1 MRRRLLALGCV
12 ALVMGASSAG
22 QDPPAGAPATPTAPS
37 PASER
42 QLREMIEH
50 GSWLRRLVGTMRLER
65 PDAPGAAERL
75 TAMCVD
81 PDPRVRSAAVLSLM
95 RVGAPPNER
104 MAAAEDEPRVVRTML
119 RCGWPVPADRVE
131 RGARALERSASSS
144 DRLLAVELLGALSA
158 QGRSTPK
165 LDQFARE
172 TLASVIARLDRSDGG
187 SLSPR
192 IAAVTGA
199 PSPYAYWRWRTWLD
213 RNRGSLRTDRGML
226 AGPDARPL
234 PGNPLAELD
243 DARFVKFTDALDALF
258 RKPVDLGVAID
269 CTASMSGELGA
280 AQSGIDDLM
289 RFVNAA
295 TAGMRV
301 AVVGFRD
308 RGDEFQLR
316 SWDFTADAE
325 EARTRLWKLSA
336 EGGGDEPELVYEAMK
351 LAYGSFSWRTQAQ
364 QVMVLVGDAPPH
376 PGWGGGTVDLARA
389 ARARG
394 IVTHVISA
402 RDPKRPD
409 EVKHFPEIARAGE
422 GQVIRLDER
431 NDLVAELAGVV
442 LADTWRDHMVAVYE
456 RFLLLCR

>member
-1 MRRRLLALGCV
+1 
-12 ALVMGASSAG
+12 
-22 QDPPAGAPATPTAPS
+22 TPS

-65 PDAPGAAERL
+65 PNAPGAAERL

-81 PDPRVRSAAVLSLM
+81 PDPRVRSAAVFSLM

-199 PSPYAYWRWRTWLD
+199 PSPSAYWRWRTWLD

-243 DARFVKFTDALDALF
+243 DARFMKFTDALDALF

-364 QVMVLVGDAPPH
+364 QVMVL
-376 PGWGGGTVDLARA
+376 
-389 ARARG
+389 
-394 IVTHVISA
+394 
-402 RDPKRPD
+402 
-409 EVKHFPEIARAGE
+409 
-422 GQVIRLDER
+422 
-431 NDLVAELAGVV
+431 
-442 LADTWRDHMVAVYE
+442 
-456 RFLLLCR
+456 

>member
-1 MRRRLLALGCV
+1 ILNHATARSVV
-12 ALVMGASSAG
+12 ALDEIGRGGRHAAPRATCGPRAGLHFQGAEQLLRSCHDAAG
-22 QDPPAGAPATPTAPS
+22 TAG
-37 PASER
+37 

-65 PDAPGAAERL
+65 PNAPGAAERL

-81 PDPRVRSAAVLSLM
+81 PDPRVRSAAVFSLM

-104 MAAAEDEPRVVRTML
+104 MAAAEEEPRVVRTML

-301 AVVGFRD
+301 AEAD
-308 RGDEFQLR
+308 
-316 SWDFTADAE
+316 DAE

-364 QVMVLVGDAPPH
+364 QVMVLIGDAPPH

-409 EVKHFPEIARAGE
+409 EVKHFPEIARGGGIDEAH
-422 GQVIRLDER
+422 QVVDPRLR
-431 NDLVAELAGVV
+431 RAE
-442 LADTWRDHMVAVYE
+442 
-456 RFLLLCR
+456 

>member
-1 MRRRLLALGCV
+1 
-12 ALVMGASSAG
+12 
-22 QDPPAGAPATPTAPS
+22 
-37 PASER
+37 
-42 QLREMIEH
+42 
-50 GSWLRRLVGTMRLER
+50 
-65 PDAPGAAERL
+65 
-75 TAMCVD
+75 
-81 PDPRVRSAAVLSLM
+81 
-95 RVGAPPNER
+95 
-104 MAAAEDEPRVVRTML
+104 
-119 RCGWPVPADRVE
+119 
-131 RGARALERSASSS
+131 
-144 DRLLAVELLGALSA
+144 
-158 QGRSTPK
+158 
-165 LDQFARE
+165 
-172 TLASVIARLDRSDGG
+172 
-187 SLSPR
+187 
-192 IAAVTGA
+192 
-199 PSPYAYWRWRTWLD
+199 
-213 RNRGSLRTDRGML
+213 ML

-234 PGNPLAELD
+234 PENPLADLD

-316 SWDFTADAE
+316 SWDFTADAD

-351 LAYGSFSWRTQAQ
+351 LAYGSFSWRPQSQ
-364 QVMVLVGDAPPH
+364 QVMVLIGDAPPH

-389 ARARG
+389 AKARG

-402 RDPKRPD
+402 RDPKRTD